1 MIPQT
6 FQMSDI
12 AGVGA
17 LVVLEALLSADNAL
31 VLAILVKHLPE
42 GQRQK
47 ALLYGLGGAFAFR
60 LAAILLASTIL
71 KQWWLQALGAAY
83 LLYLPVKHFYTHAG
97 EAQGKVFKGAGFW
110 QTVIAVELTDIAFA
124 LDSVLAGIGFITEP
138 GVGIKQDKIWVVY
151 LGAVI
156 GIVLLRFAAGVFVRV
171 LDRFPTLNHVAYLI
185 VGWVGVKLA
194 LHATE
199 KAGEQFVLPFPT
211 PHFTEAMFWGGLLT
225 IALLGTIAAYR
236 NQNPVAQLR
245 SRASDGEDA
254 QDLTAERPA
263 AEPDARIQ

>member
-1 MIPQT
+1 
-6 FQMSDI
+6 MSDM

-47 ALLYGLGGAFAFR
+47 ALLYGLGGAFVFR
-60 LAAILLASTIL
+60 LIAILLASVIL

-83 LLYLPVKHFYTHAG
+83 LLYLPAKHFWAHHG
-97 EAQGKVFKGAGFW
+97 ESQGKEIKGAGFW
-110 QTVIAVELTDIAFA
+110 QTVVAVELTDIAFA

-199 KAGEQFVLPFPT
+199 KAGEQYPLPFPT

-225 IALLGTIAAYR
+225 IAAVGTFAAYR
-236 NQNPVAQLR
+236 NQRPLPQLATG
-245 SRASDGEDA
+245 SLEVEDA
-254 QDLTAERPA
+254 QDLSTDRPIA
-263 AEPDARIQ
+263 DQEPR